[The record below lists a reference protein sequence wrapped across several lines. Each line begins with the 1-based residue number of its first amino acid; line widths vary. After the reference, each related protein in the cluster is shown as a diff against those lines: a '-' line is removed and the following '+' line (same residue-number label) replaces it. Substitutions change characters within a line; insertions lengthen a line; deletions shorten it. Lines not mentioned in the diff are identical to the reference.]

1 MAVRAIIVA
10 VENYGS
16 VAGGGLVS
24 KLEGTLEDAEKFRVW
39 LLQKKSVQP
48 RNITFLADPTA
59 AAIELAFR
67 DLVDNGQNDTE
78 ELYVFYSG
86 HGFSTNDNPLRQKP
100 ADILVGAEFQ
110 NLNDS
115 GKACLKLSEIQFTLY
130 QCLGPGTHFYFIDA
144 CRNPVSA
151 KDVRPGEFGWT
162 RPFSQL
168 GQPAV
173 FTMFSAERGNF
184 AAVRS
189 GFAPAVVAGLGGRGR
204 AKRRDGLQMWVSFD
218 SLRTYL
224 EMSLAQKVAPEPGP
238 GAGRILRID
247 PIPTYTCTVQV
258 KNAGGSDRFTATM
271 LNAFS
276 VQVGQPVSFQGGET
290 TLRAF
295 PDDYFVQ
302 VTHSQFALS
311 PPDPAKAELY
321 DDCTVEFEKT
331 TQLLGGPPPTFAAP
345 PPVPVSINGPAASVL
360 EITNLHT
367 GEVSPLESD
376 FTGTLQP
383 GPYQVRVLESGWSS
397 VRSFRFLVDQSLT
410 GPGGLHIDAAS
421 RDPSRIRDSLLGL
434 VPGQHDTARADF
446 SESLGPMAAQDL
458 GLWLS
463 ILGASRILENQFHK
477 LQNLPLMSF
486 DDVQPGGSPIYVLS
500 GAEGPRGISQAA
512 IGAPGAPAPQ
522 VMPMQG
528 VQGVPGLYELR
539 SDTPPGM
546 NLVYFRAGDA
556 ATCATVAY
564 CLPNRATLFVLA
576 TSGAGETRIQQFI
589 LPLAKLRQYL
599 TRQEQDRQPPNLL
612 EAVRFAVLAQ
622 RELSRL
628 RSPGANLS
636 GLDGDPRRVQEWN
649 NLLYGKWLDP
659 AMAVMAAYEL
669 ARNRGAGSPPDSI
682 LVAIAN
688 LRAFFAALPDAEL
701 IAKIAGLPYTEPVSL
716 PLFLTG
722 LRAMEHPELLMPL
735 PLGQVDYVGPWITW
749 IGI

>member
-1 MAVRAIIVA
+1 
-10 VENYGS
+10 
-16 VAGGGLVS
+16 VAGGGPVP
-24 KLEGTLEDAEKFRVW
+24 KLDGTLDDAGKFRDW
-39 LLQKKSVQP
+39 LLHKKSVQP
-48 RNITFLADPTA
+48 GNITFLQDPTA

-67 DLVDNGQNDTE
+67 DLVDNGQDDTE

-100 ADILVGAEFQ
+100 ADILVGSEFQ
-110 NLNDS
+110 NLNNS

-151 KDVRPGEFGWT
+151 KDVKPGEFGWT
-162 RPFSQL
+162 RPLSQL

-189 GFAPAVVAGLGGRGR
+189 GFAPAVVDGLSGRGR
-204 AKRRDGLQMWVSFD
+204 AKRREGLQMWVSFE

-224 EMSLAQKVAPEPGP
+224 EMSLAQRVAPEPGP

-247 PIPTYTCTVQV
+247 PIPTYQCTVQV
-258 KNAGGSDRFTATM
+258 KNADGSDQFTATM
-271 LNAFS
+271 LNAFA
-276 VQVGQPVSFQGGET
+276 VQVGQPVSFQGGQT
-290 TLRAF
+290 ALHAF

-311 PPDPAKAELY
+311 PSDPAKAELY

-331 TQLLGGPPPTFAAP
+331 SQLLGGPPPAFAAP

-367 GEVSPLESD
+367 GEVSPLQSD

-397 VRSFRFLVDQSLT
+397 VRSFRFLVDESLA
-410 GPGGLHIDAAS
+410 GAAGLHIDAAS
-421 RDPSRIRDSLLGL
+421 RDPSRIRDSLLDL

-446 SESLGPMAAQDL
+446 SESLGPMATQDL

-463 ILGASRILENQFHK
+463 ILGASRILGNEFHK
-477 LQNLPLMSF
+477 LQNLPLISF
-486 DDVQPGGSPIYVLS
+486 DDVQPGASPVYILS

-512 IGAPGAPAPQ
+512 VAAPGAPAPAA
-522 VMPMQG
+522 MPMQA
-528 VQGVPGLYELR
+528 VRGVPGLYELR
-539 SDTPPGM
+539 SDTSPGM
-546 NLVYFRAGDA
+546 HLDYWRSGDGPP
-556 ATCATVAY
+556 CATVTY
-564 CLPNRATLFVLA
+564 SIPNPATLIVLA
-576 TSGAGETRIQQFI
+576 TAGSGETRIQQLI
-589 LPLAKLRQYL
+589 LPLARVTTYL
-599 TRQEQDRQPPNLL
+599 TRQEQERQPPNLL
-612 EAVRFAVLAQ
+612 EAVRFASMAQ

-628 RSPGANLS
+628 RSPGANTS

-659 AMAVMAAYEL
+659 VMAVMAAYEL
-669 ARNRGAGSPPDSI
+669 ARNRPAEGPFSRP
-682 LVAIAN
+682 LLEAIAN
-688 LRAFFAALPDAEL
+688 LRAFFAVLPDVEI
-701 IAKIAGLPYTEPVSL
+701 IARIAGLPYTEPRSL

-722 LRAMEHPELLMPL
+722 LRAIQNPEPLMPL
-735 PLGQVDYVGPWITW
+735 PMGQVDYVGPWITW